1 MKRNRKIYLVVLV
14 LLDALAAAIA
24 WSMFFAYRK
33 LFIETAM
40 FGKMNVVLDKNYYLG
55 LIYVPLFWVF
65 LYYLAGN
72 YKDVWRK
79 SRLKEV
85 SKTFSITILGVILL
99 FFALLLDD
107 AVVNYQVYYT
117 TTFVL
122 FFLHFSLTVTERL
135 IFASYIIKKLRKKIL
150 GFNTLVIGNNEKT
163 LALVKELNEKTNAQ
177 GFLIKGYVGID
188 ETIKND
194 HKLLNSL
201 PFLGYYKNLSK
212 LISELEIEEI
222 IIGVESN
229 NHQELN
235 FITDLLEDENVVLRI
250 IPDTYDMRSGSVK
263 LENVIGTAL
272 IEINQDVM
280 PQWQKFIKRG
290 MDIGISVLVL
300 IILSP
305 IFILVAIGVKM
316 SSPGAILF
324 KQIRIGYKGKP
335 FHILKF
341 RSMFNN
347 AEQGGPALSST
358 TDARRTPFGV
368 FIRKYRLDEIP
379 QFYNVLIG
387 EMSLVGPRPERKFF
401 IDQIVK
407 IAPHYKHLQRVKP
420 GISSWGMVKYGY
432 AENIEQMIE
441 RLQFDILYI
450 ENRSIAI
457 DFRILIY
464 TALII
469 IQGRGK

>member
-1 MKRNRKIYLVVLV
+1 LKRYRKIHLVILV
-14 LLDALAAAIA
+14 LLDAIAAAIA
-24 WSMFFAYRK
+24 WSLFFAYRK
-33 LFIETAM
+33 LFIETALY
-40 FGKMNVVLDKNYYLG
+40 GKIDVVLDRNFYLG
-55 LIYVPLFWVF
+55 LLYVPLFWVF
-65 LYYLAGN
+65 IYFLAGN
-72 YKDVWRK
+72 YKEVWRK

-85 SKTFSITILGVILL
+85 SKTFSISIFGVILL
-99 FFALLLDD
+99 FFTLLLDD
-107 AVVNYQVYYT
+107 AVVNYQVYYIT
-117 TTFVL
+117 TLVL
-122 FFLHFSLTVTERL
+122 FLLHFSFTITVRL
-135 IFASYIIKKLRKKIL
+135 IFASFIINKLRKKIL
-150 GFNTLVIGNNEKT
+150 GFNTLVIGNNDKT
-163 LALVKELNEKTNAQ
+163 LALVKELNGKSNAQ
-177 GFLIKGYVGID
+177 GFLIKGYVGLDKSIID
-188 ETIKND
+188 D

-201 PFLGYYKNLSK
+201 PFLGYYKDLSK
-212 LISELEIEEI
+212 LISSLEIEEI

-229 NHQELN
+229 NHKELN

-263 LENVIGTAL
+263 LENVVGTAL

-290 MDIGISVLVL
+290 LDIGISVLVL
-300 IILSP
+300 LTLSP

-341 RSMFNN
+341 RSMYKN
-347 AEQGGPALSST
+347 AEQEGPALSST

-368 FIRKYRLDEIP
+368 FIRKYRLDELP

-432 AENIEQMIE
+432 AENIDQMIE

>member
-1 MKRNRKIYLVVLV
+1 M
-14 LLDALAAAIA
+14 
-24 WSMFFAYRK
+24 
-33 LFIETAM
+33 
-40 FGKMNVVLDKNYYLG
+40 
-55 LIYVPLFWVF
+55 
-65 LYYLAGN
+65 
-72 YKDVWRK
+72 
-79 SRLKEV
+79 
-85 SKTFSITILGVILL
+85 
-99 FFALLLDD
+99 
-107 AVVNYQVYYT
+107 
-117 TTFVL
+117 
-122 FFLHFSLTVTERL
+122 
-135 IFASYIIKKLRKKIL
+135 
-150 GFNTLVIGNNEKT
+150 IGNNEKT
-163 LALVKELNEKTNAQ
+163 FALVKELNEKTNAQ

-188 ETIKND
+188 ESIIDD

-201 PFLGYYKNLSK
+201 PFLGYYKDLSK

-229 NHQELN
+229 NHKELN

-263 LENVIGTAL
+263 LENVVGTAL

-300 IILSP
+300 FILSP

-316 SSPGAILF
+316 SSPGTILF

-341 RSMFNN
+341 RSMYNN
-347 AEQGGPALSST
+347 AEQEGPALSST

-432 AENIEQMIE
+432 AENIEQMVE

>member
-1 MKRNRKIYLVVLV
+1 

>member
-1 MKRNRKIYLVVLV
+1 MKRNRKIHLIILV
-14 LLDALAAAIA
+14 LFDATAAAIA

-33 LFIETAM
+33 LFIETALY
-40 FGKMNVVLDKNYYLG
+40 GKINVVLDKNFYLG

-65 LYYLAGN
+65 LYFLAGN

-85 SKTFSITILGVILL
+85 SKTFSATILGVIIL
-99 FFALLLDD
+99 FFSLLLDD

-135 IFASYIIKKLRKKIL
+135 FFASYIINKLRRKIL

-163 LALVKELNEKTNAQ
+163 LALVKELNEKSNAQ

-188 ETIKND
+188 ESINDD
-194 HKLLNSL
+194 HKLINSL
-201 PFLGYYKNLSK
+201 PFLGYYKDLSG

-263 LENVIGTAL
+263 LENVVGTAL

-300 IILSP
+300 FILSP
-305 IFILVAIGVKM
+305 IFLLVAIGVKM

-341 RSMFNN
+341 RSMYNN
-347 AEQGGPALSST
+347 AEQEGPALSST
-358 TDARRTPFGV
+358 TDARRTTFGV

-432 AENIEQMIE
+432 AENIEQMVE

>member
-1 MKRNRKIYLVVLV
+1 MKSSRKIYLVILV

-33 LFIETAM
+33 LFIETALY
-40 FGKMNVVLDKNYYLG
+40 GKMNVVLDKNFYLG
-55 LIYVPLFWVF
+55 LLYVPLFWVF
-65 LYYLAGN
+65 LYFLAGN

-85 SKTFSITILGVILL
+85 SKTFSIAILGVILL

-163 LALVKELNEKTNAQ
+163 FALVKELNEKTNAQ

-188 ETIKND
+188 ESIIDD

-201 PFLGYYKNLSK
+201 PFLGYYKDLSK

-229 NHQELN
+229 NHKELN

-263 LENVIGTAL
+263 LENVVGTAL

-300 IILSP
+300 FILSP

-316 SSPGAILF
+316 SSPGTILF

-341 RSMFNN
+341 RSMYNN
-347 AEQGGPALSST
+347 AEQEGPALSST

-432 AENIEQMIE
+432 AENIEQMVE

>member
-1 MKRNRKIYLVVLV
+1 MKRNRKIHLIILV
-14 LLDALAAAIA
+14 LFDATAAAIA

-33 LFIETAM
+33 LFIETALY
-40 FGKMNVVLDKNYYLG
+40 GKINVVLDKNFYLG

-65 LYYLAGN
+65 LYFLAGN

-85 SKTFSITILGVILL
+85 SKTFSATILGVIIL
-99 FFALLLDD
+99 FFSLLLDD

-135 IFASYIIKKLRKKIL
+135 FFASYIINKLRRKIL

-163 LALVKELNEKTNAQ
+163 LALVKELNEKSNAQ

-188 ETIKND
+188 ESINDD
-194 HKLLNSL
+194 HKLINSL
-201 PFLGYYKNLSK
+201 PFLGYYKDLSG
-212 LISELEIEEI
+212 LISKLEIEEI

-263 LENVIGTAL
+263 LENVVGTAL

-300 IILSP
+300 FILSP
-305 IFILVAIGVKM
+305 IFLLVAIGVKM

-341 RSMFNN
+341 RSMYNN
-347 AEQGGPALSST
+347 AEQEGPALSST
-358 TDARRTPFGV
+358 TDARRTTFGV

-432 AENIEQMIE
+432 AENIEQMVE

>member
-1 MKRNRKIYLVVLV
+1 MKSNRKIYLVVLV

-33 LFIETAM
+33 LFIETALY
-40 FGKMNVVLDKNYYLG
+40 GKMNVVLDKNFYLG

-65 LYYLAGN
+65 LYFLAGN

-85 SKTFSITILGVILL
+85 SKTFSIAILGVILL

-163 LALVKELNEKTNAQ
+163 FALVKELNEKTNAQ

-188 ETIKND
+188 ESIIDD
-194 HKLLNSL
+194 HKLINSI
-201 PFLGYYKNLSK
+201 PFLGYYKDLSK
-212 LISELEIEEI
+212 LILQLEIEEI

-263 LENVIGTAL
+263 LENVVGTAL

-300 IILSP
+300 FILSP
-305 IFILVAIGVKM
+305 IFILVAIGVKI

-341 RSMFNN
+341 RSMYNN
-347 AEQGGPALSST
+347 AEQEGPALSSSN
-358 TDARRTPFGV
+358 DSRRTPFGV
-368 FIRKYRLDEIP
+368 FIRKYRLDELP

-432 AENIEQMIE
+432 AENIEQMVE

>member
-1 MKRNRKIYLVVLV
+1 
-14 LLDALAAAIA
+14 
-24 WSMFFAYRK
+24 
-33 LFIETAM
+33 
-40 FGKMNVVLDKNYYLG
+40 
-55 LIYVPLFWVF
+55 
-65 LYYLAGN
+65 
-72 YKDVWRK
+72 
-79 SRLKEV
+79 
-85 SKTFSITILGVILL
+85 
-99 FFALLLDD
+99 
-107 AVVNYQVYYT
+107 
-117 TTFVL
+117 
-122 FFLHFSLTVTERL
+122 
-135 IFASYIIKKLRKKIL
+135 
-150 GFNTLVIGNNEKT
+150 LVIGNNDKT
-163 LALVKELNEKTNAQ
+163 LALVKELNEKSNAQ

-188 ETIKND
+188 ESIIDD

-201 PFLGYYKNLSK
+201 PLLGYYKDLSK
-212 LISELEIEEI
+212 LISSLEIEEI

-229 NHQELN
+229 NHKELN

-263 LENVIGTAL
+263 LENVVGTAL

-290 MDIGISVLVL
+290 LDIGISVLVL
-300 IILSP
+300 LTLSP
-305 IFILVAIGVKM
+305 IFILVAFGVKM

-335 FHILKF
+335 FYILKF
-341 RSMFNN
+341 RSMYNN
-347 AEQGGPALSST
+347 AEQEGPALSST
-358 TDARRTPFGV
+358 NDSRRTPFGV
-368 FIRKYRLDEIP
+368 FIRKYRFDELP

-432 AENIEQMIE
+432 AENIEQMVE

>member
-1 MKRNRKIYLVVLV
+1 MKRYRKIHLVILV
-14 LLDALAAAIA
+14 LLDAIAAAIA
-24 WSMFFAYRK
+24 WSLFFAYRK
-33 LFIETAM
+33 LFIETALY
-40 FGKMNVVLDKNYYLG
+40 GKIDVVLDRNFYLG
-55 LIYVPLFWVF
+55 LLYVPLFWVF
-65 LYYLAGN
+65 IYFLAGN
-72 YKDVWRK
+72 YKEVWRK

-85 SKTFSITILGVILL
+85 SKTFSISIFGVILL
-99 FFALLLDD
+99 FFTLLLDD
-107 AVVNYQVYYT
+107 AVVNYQVYYIT
-117 TTFVL
+117 TLVL
-122 FFLHFSLTVTERL
+122 FLLHFSFTITVRL
-135 IFASYIIKKLRKKIL
+135 IFASFIINKLRKKIL
-150 GFNTLVIGNNEKT
+150 GFNTLVIGNNDKT
-163 LALVKELNEKTNAQ
+163 LALVKELNGKSNAQ
-177 GFLIKGYVGID
+177 GFLIKGYVGLDKSIID
-188 ETIKND
+188 D

-201 PFLGYYKNLSK
+201 PFLGYYKDLSK
-212 LISELEIEEI
+212 LISSLEIEEI

-229 NHQELN
+229 NHKELN

-263 LENVIGTAL
+263 LENVVGTAL

-290 MDIGISVLVL
+290 LDIGISVLVL
-300 IILSP
+300 LTLSP

-341 RSMFNN
+341 RSMYKN
-347 AEQGGPALSST
+347 AEQEGPALSST

-368 FIRKYRLDEIP
+368 FIRKYRLDELP

-432 AENIEQMIE
+432 AENIDQMIE